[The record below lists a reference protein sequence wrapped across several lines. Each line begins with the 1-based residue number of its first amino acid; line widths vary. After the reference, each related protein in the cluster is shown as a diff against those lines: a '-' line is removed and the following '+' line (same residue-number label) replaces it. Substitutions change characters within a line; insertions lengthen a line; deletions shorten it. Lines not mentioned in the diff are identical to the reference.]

1 MEVSPLPQT
10 ADRVSST
17 STVGLLSQAPS
28 PSVLGAAFFCTALG
42 AETKPVRR
50 YPILDSSQAHLC
62 DTQIQGTHGTVN
74 QSLGWGCEA
83 FPKSGRQEEPGGAH
97 LDFGFAAFIPG
108 ALEAQRLSGSPG
120 FLPMSQQAACSVVIR
135 QLVGSRAI
143 SLAPQSSR
151 NVCVHRC
158 LWRCVHVSCFAFP
171 LSSWQALHFQSTH
184 WVNFS
189 RFKAVVGKR
198 PAPGS
203 CCDSGH
209 RTSSIVWLSWHLC
222 KLP

>member
-1 MEVSPLPQT
+1 MN
-10 ADRVSST
+10 
-17 STVGLLSQAPS
+17 
-28 PSVLGAAFFCTALG
+28 LG
-42 AETKPVRR
+42 
-50 YPILDSSQAHLC
+50 
-62 DTQIQGTHGTVN
+62 
-74 QSLGWGCEA
+74 LGWGCKA
-83 FPKSGRQEEPGGAH
+83 TRRSSTGLWFCSLFPGSSG
-97 LDFGFAAFIPG
+97 
-108 ALEAQRLSGSPG
+108 GSQG
-120 FLPMSQQAACSVVIR
+120 LCPMSQQAACSAVIR
-135 QLVGSRAI
+135 QLVGSRTI

-151 NVCVHRC
+151 NVCVRRC

-189 RFKAVVGKR
+189 RFKAVAGKH

-203 CCDSGH
+203 RCDSGH